1 MLTDD
6 YEYYK
11 TKSKQELTRTLA
23 AMTAEQKANGEL
35 TDAQMEETY
44 QMLAPLLSDGQR
56 RELRTLLDQ
65 LK

>member
-6 YEYYK
+6 YAYYK
-11 TKSKQELTRTLA
+11 TKSRWELTEALA
-23 AMTAEQKANGEL
+23 AMTAQQKASGEL

-44 QMLAPLLSDGQR
+44 RMLAPLLSDGQR
-56 RELRTLLDQ
+56 RELRSLLDQ